1 MGLLNQRTRIVDVAL
16 TPVGRAALAVGGLKV
31 SYASFTDAQTYYD
44 PSSISGSS
52 DDSVS
57 RIFFE
62 SQPSMPYDVLSL
74 TTDDSGKL
82 IPATAFAGN
91 GLSLTSNGD
100 IYDSATSTDVIGNRA
115 ITRIKD
121 PAAFSSAVASVTS
134 IFNDALNYN
143 TLLATQDP
151 IDDNDD
157 EFLLSVTTASF
168 TIKNN
173 NQFTN
178 GLRPID
184 VDDADGLFFDK
195 RFANAAQFKFLP
207 PVTRI
212 NNVTSSLGD
221 YRNIKSFNE
230 YTYQDLKDEVLGTD
244 SNPVKQR
251 VDIEITKTSIT
262 NDIVIQMFEINNNGV
277 IKLDAVDYGEIVDI
291 KDVDHPLKRVIF
303 FGKVYIDSTETPT
316 FINLFTMV
324 ID

>member
-1 MGLLNQRTRIVDVAL
+1 
-16 TPVGRAALAVGGLKV
+16 
-31 SYASFTDAQTYYD
+31 
-44 PSSISGSS
+44 
-52 DDSVS
+52 
-57 RIFFE
+57 
-62 SQPSMPYDVLSL
+62 MPYDVLSL

-91 GLSLTSNGD
+91 GLTLTSNGD

-178 GLRPID
+178 GSRPVD

-244 SNPVKQR
+244 ANPVKQR
-251 VDIEITKTSIT
+251 VDVEITKTSIT